1 MRIELLGESTK
12 RFVQGSGDG
21 RKQPSRP
28 EFRIERKRRSRSP
41 SLFSRGSARQ
51 AQRALTK
58 ILCYDRRKRL
68 PRKPKKR
75 RNLPSNLRLRP
86 LTERLLAPHLFNILP
101 RHGPA
106 LHAVVVPETVTAVL
120 DFPNV
125 EEESRA
131 RKEGDDAASACN
143 APTTSDEKR
152 GEEGGGRRTQSEV
165 VSESVG
171 TFSFLLLD
179 AGNATRVLHRS
190 GPTTE
195 LLDEIEG
202 HTEAG
207 GTCEARGGIS

>member
-1 MRIELLGESTK
+1 
-12 RFVQGSGDG
+12 
-21 RKQPSRP
+21 
-28 EFRIERKRRSRSP
+28 
-41 SLFSRGSARQ
+41 
-51 AQRALTK
+51 
-58 ILCYDRRKRL
+58 
-68 PRKPKKR
+68 
-75 RNLPSNLRLRP
+75 
-86 LTERLLAPHLFNILP
+86 
-101 RHGPA
+101 
-106 LHAVVVPETVTAVL
+106 VVVPETVTAVL